1 MDNIKI
7 LVLLVIILLIILLIT
22 LFPNSCN
29 IEALDNIN
37 SEQESKIQF
46 DLENF
51 IKQNSNKD
59 NKFVLAEKTLEFN
72 ILKDPTSISIDSS
85 TDNKYLIY
93 NSNKTNVLFVGSVDI
108 SGSYNDKAFI
118 ITVIKNIYL
127 IKDASGTIDPN
138 FTVNSY
144 VINNINSNQFVFN
157 TQKDGLK
164 DGKLTINTVDN
175 SGNNV
180 NITKPDETSTPDNI
194 SGPNTIFNINDNGFN
209 ILNTVTSNKKQL
221 ISYEQ
226 LQQLLRP
233 CYTKNYNDNTKQII
247 GLMVYLLQNYKS

>member
-7 LVLLVIILLIILLIT
+7 LILLIIILLIILLIT
-22 LFPNSCN
+22 ILSDSCN

-108 SGSYNDKAFI
+108 SGSQNNKAFI

-127 IKDASGTIDPN
+127 IKDASGTLDPN

-144 VINNINSNQFVFN
+144 VINNTNSSQFVFN
-157 TQKDGLK
+157 TQN
-164 DGKLTINTVDN
+164 DGKLKINTVDN

-180 NITKPDETSTPDNI
+180 NISKPDETSTPDNI

-221 ISYEQ
+221 ISYDQ
-226 LQQLLRP
+226 LQHLLRP

>member
-7 LVLLVIILLIILLIT
+7 LILLIIILLIILLIT
-22 LFPNSCN
+22 ILSDSCN

-108 SGSYNDKAFI
+108 SGTQNNKAFI

-127 IKDASGTIDPN
+127 IKDASGTLDPN

-144 VINNINSNQFVFN
+144 IINNTNSSQFIFN
-157 TQKDGLK
+157 TQN
-164 DGKLTINTVDN
+164 DGKLKINTVDN

-180 NITKPDETSTPDNI
+180 NISKPDETSTPDNI

-221 ISYEQ
+221 ISYDQ
-226 LQQLLRP
+226 LQHLLRP